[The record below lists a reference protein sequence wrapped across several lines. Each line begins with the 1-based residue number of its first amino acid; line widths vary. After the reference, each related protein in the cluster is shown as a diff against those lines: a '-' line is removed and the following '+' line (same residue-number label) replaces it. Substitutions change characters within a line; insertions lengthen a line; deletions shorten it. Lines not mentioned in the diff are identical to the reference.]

1 MLKIRVRNLF
11 QNRKTELSPILKSV
25 ITNNNNYCIICDVY
39 CNKGLQSGRRIN
51 YAHILNSKKAR
62 IVFALF
68 AMY

>member
-11 QNRKTELSPILKSV
+11 QNRKTELSSILKPV
-25 ITNNNNYCIICDVY
+25 VYNIKNYCIICDVY
-39 CNKGLQSGRRIN
+39 CNKGLQSIRRIN
-51 YAHILNSKKAR
+51 YAHILNLKKAR